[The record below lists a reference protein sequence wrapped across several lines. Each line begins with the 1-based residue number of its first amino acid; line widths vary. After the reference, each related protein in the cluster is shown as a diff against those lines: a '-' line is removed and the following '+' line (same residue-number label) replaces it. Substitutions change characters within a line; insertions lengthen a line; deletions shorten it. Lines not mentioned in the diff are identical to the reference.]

1 MSDKSSE
8 NYLDNLLGS
17 INGAPASETT
27 DEIEQAAASAFGAKG
42 QEGSD
47 DAFLRE
53 FEAELE
59 SDAYKDYFADFE
71 MEMEAEQM
79 HELELLGEEN
89 SSGIG
94 DGIES
99 IIQEIKD
106 NTGEVEAVP
115 AMPDPSTESPEELIA
130 AIERTQEDRERLGS
144 LDDFESVAPTK
155 EPEEV
160 ELVDLDSLESLDEFA
175 GLNGVEQIGEEAP
188 LPMTEAGEPDLAG
201 ISDDDLFDMLA
212 RQDGLE
218 EIGEMLGKDAS
229 GTSVGDD
236 SAFEDFAQQEMD
248 AREEDEDDSPEDSGR
263 KKRGKKDKGK
273 SGDKNARGGFFEKLK
288 TVLFGDDE
296 DDEEDEDFGRK
307 KSAPAEKSSEGAT
320 AQELSDENMKI
331 LQELEGEDKGAE
343 KKGKKE
349 PKKKKEKKP
358 PKEKKPKEK
367 KPPKP
372 PKEKKPKEKDN
383 TPPLPKGPVIMIFV
397 MVASLVVLI
406 LLGTNLVGYQNQ
418 MTTAKKMYINGNYTE
433 AYAKVQGVEPKEE
446 DLQVYYQMQILAT
459 VDSKYQAYLLYSDY
473 GDQVAALDALVC
485 AAGRYDLNLEDAR
498 KFECEDKLE
507 AVGENI
513 ADELSGQYGM
523 SMSEAIEIYNQRN
536 RTEYTIVLN
545 RKIQELGL
553 N

>member
-17 INGAPASETT
+17 INGAPSAPT
-27 DEIEQAAASAFGAKG
+27 DEIEQAAASAFGAKE

-71 MEMEAEQM
+71 LEMEKEQL

-89 SSGIG
+89 TSGIG
-94 DGIES
+94 EGIES
-99 IIQEIKD
+99 IIQEIKE

-130 AIERTQEDRERLGS
+130 AIEQTQEDRERLGS
-144 LDDFESVAPTK
+144 LDNFESVAPPA

-160 ELVDLDSLESLDEFA
+160 ELVDLDSLESMDEFE
-175 GLNGVEQIGEEAP
+175 GLSGVEQIGEEAP

-229 GTSVGDD
+229 GASVGDD

-248 AREEDEDDSPEDSGR
+248 AREEDDSPEDSGR
-263 KKRGKKDKGK
+263 KKRGKKDKSK
-273 SGDKNARGGFFEKLK
+273 ASGDNNAKGGFFEKLK
-288 TVLFGDDE
+288 TVLFGTDE
-296 DDEEDEDFGRK
+296 DDEEDEIFGRK
-307 KSAPAEKSSEGAT
+307 KKAPAEKSSEGAT

-331 LQELEGEDKGAE
+331 LQELEGEDKEAG
-343 KKGKKE
+343 KKGGKS

-372 PKEKKPKEKDN
+372 KKEKKPKEKDN

-406 LLGTNLVGYQNQ
+406 LLGTNLVGYQNL
-418 MTTAKKMYINGNYTE
+418 MTTAKQMYINGSYTD
-433 AYAKVQGVEPKEE
+433 AYAKVQGLEPKEE
-446 DLQVYYQMQILAT
+446 DEQVYCQMQILAT

-498 KFECEDKLE
+498 KFECEDKME
-507 AVGENI
+507 ALAESI
-513 ADELSGQYGM
+513 ANELSDRYGM